1 MIEREWREAS
11 DLRTSRF
18 ALSAVLIAAAVLR
31 FWALRAG
38 IPYAVQVDEPEI
50 VERAV
55 TMMRS
60 GSLHP
65 HFFDYPSLYIYVQL
79 VVACAR
85 FVTGAIS
92 GQWASLGEAPGGAFY
107 LWGRAVTAML
117 GVITVLLVYQIGAR
131 WGARHAL
138 LAAGLMAVVPVH
150 VRYSHYVLTDTPL
163 TLFVTLTLLLSLSA
177 HERGTVRG
185 FAWAGAAA
193 GLAAATKYNGG
204 IALSMPLI
212 AAWMTLGLRPGRLQ
226 AAMAATAAC
235 GATFL
240 LFAPYTVLALPD
252 FLNSFARLSREYRVA
267 DLTEPAWLLYV
278 KLLIRHAFGWPALL
292 LALGGIVMGIVRLV
306 RGPGRVRWAL
316 VVTFP
321 LAYFWMLASQ
331 RIVYAR
337 YLLPLMPALCV
348 LTAAAVVSGVS
359 LLRRYEIPRV
369 ARTALIAALTTAAL
383 LPPAV
388 VAVQGDRDMARVG
401 TVDLAYEWIVHNL
414 PPNASIVVES
424 RAMLLP
430 DTFRAKNVGALR
442 PKDYSQ
448 WRNEG
453 ADYLIASSE
462 KYGPFFDE
470 TAGGPQ
476 KFPREYAEYMRIFVQ
491 CREVARFTP
500 TAEHPGPELR
510 VLKVVP

>member
-1 MIEREWREAS
+1 VIEREWREAS

-18 ALSAVLIAAAVLR
+18 ALAAVLTAAAVLR
-31 FWALRAG
+31 FSALGRG

-55 TMMRS
+55 NMMRS

-85 FVTGAIS
+85 FIAGAIS
-92 GQWASLGEAPGGAFY
+92 GQWASLGEATGGAFY
-107 LWGRAVTAML
+107 LWGRAVTAAS
-117 GVITVLLVYQIGAR
+117 GAVTVLLVYQIGAR

-138 LAAGLMAVVPVH
+138 LAAGLMAVLPLH
-150 VRYSHYVLTDTPL
+150 VRYSHYVLTDVPL
-163 TLFVTLTLLLSLSA
+163 TLFVTLTLLLSLVA
-177 HERGTVRG
+177 HERGTTRG

-193 GLAAATKYNGG
+193 GLAAATKYSGG
-204 IALSMPLI
+204 VALMMPLL
-212 AAWMTLGLRPGRLQ
+212 ACWMTLSVRPSRLQ
-226 AAMAATAAC
+226 AALAAIAAC

-240 LFAPYTVLALPD
+240 LFAPYTVLALPE
-252 FLNSFARLSREYRVA
+252 FLNNFARLTREYRVA
-267 DLTEPAWLLYV
+267 DLTEPAWLLYL
-278 KLLIRHAFGWPALL
+278 KLLVRNAFGWPAML
-292 LALGGIVMGIVRLV
+292 LAIGGMVMGIVRLV

-321 LAYFWMLASQ
+321 LVYFWMLSSQ

-337 YLLPLMPALCV
+337 YLLPLTPALCV
-348 LTAAAVVSGVS
+348 VAAAAVVSGVS
-359 LLRRYEIPRV
+359 LLRRYEIPRM

-383 LPPAV
+383 LPPV
-388 VAVQGDRDMARVG
+388 IVAIRSDRDMARVG
-401 TVDLAYEWIVHNL
+401 TVDLAYDWILHNI
-414 PPNASIVVES
+414 PPGASIVMES

-430 DTFRAKNVGALR
+430 GALRARNVGALR

-453 ADYLIASSE
+453 VDYLIASSE
-462 KYGPFFDE
+462 KYGPAFDE
-470 TAGGPQ
+470 RAGGPQ
-476 KFPREYAEYMRIFVQ
+476 KFPHEYAEYMRIFVQ
-491 CREVARFTP
+491 CRELARFSP
-500 TAEHPGPELR
+500 SSDHPGPELR
-510 VLKVVP
+510 ILKVVP